1 MTLWSDKLSL
11 FGLLVILLEVALV
24 VLVVSPES
32 ARNLRMAEQ
41 QTALTVFGA
50 DLAEQAL
57 EFAERHFTED
67 FVESGFFETL
77 EGMLVPTAEA
87 RQRAVGLE
95 TFGTEVYEWS
105 KQRIRTLAATLLGV
119 YHRVYLMG
127 LMAAFAVTLVI
138 ACLADALV
146 QRKAA
151 LLNAAITNAVFY
163 HGAKRTLFWLLL
175 LPLLITISPV
185 TIGATVLVLWG
196 VSLPAL
202 LWVGARHVQ
211 EM

>member
-11 FGLLVILLEVALV
+11 FGLLVILIEVALV

-32 ARNLRMAEQ
+32 ARNARIAEQ

-146 QRKAA
+146 
-151 LLNAAITNAVFY
+151 LNSEITNAVFY

>member
-1 MTLWSDKLSL
+1 MTLWSEKLSL
-11 FGLLVILLEVALV
+11 LGLIVIVLEVALV
-24 VLVVSPES
+24 ALVVSPES
-32 ARNLRMAEQ
+32 ARNARIAEQ
-41 QTALTVFGA
+41 QTAIEVFGVG
-50 DLAEQAL
+50 LAERARD
-57 EFAERHFTED
+57 FAERHFTED

-77 EGMLVPTAEA
+77 EGMLVPRAEA

-95 TFGTEVYEWS
+95 TFGTEVFEWS
-105 KQRIRTLAATLLGV
+105 KQRIRTLAATVFGV

-127 LMAAFAVTLVI
+127 LMAAFAVTLII
-138 ACLADALV
+138 ACMADALV

-151 LLNAAITNAVFY
+151 LLNAEITNAVFY
-163 HGAKRTLFWLLL
+163 HGAKRTLIWLLL

-185 TIGATVLVLWG
+185 TIGSTVLVLWG